1 MERDKTT
8 ADRRK
13 GKHLTWDDRQTVE
26 AMVKDGIPSVSIASM
41 LGRSLRA
48 IQKELQRGKVIH
60 IDTELREYT
69 TYSCERAQQDY
80 DLNATA
86 KGPNLKLGSNRIM
99 MQFISERI
107 LVHKESPDVVA
118 ARMKQIKME
127 GRVCTKTIYSYI
139 DMELIPGVS
148 NETLWEK
155 RKKAKKSSSNNR
167 RSFKRLARA
176 ESIEKRPKHIEDR
189 DEFGHWEMDL
199 VVGPQRASGSA
210 LLTIVERKTR
220 HLITRRLNDKT
231 QSSVH
236 NALRSIEQEF
246 GSVVFRKI
254 FKTITVDNGS
264 EFLDLD
270 ALEKSAFS
278 KLSRTKVYYAH
289 PYSSWERGSNENT
302 NRIIRRFIAKGHD
315 IANFS
320 RKRIKEIEE
329 WINNYPRK
337 ILDYLSP
344 HELFNNETL
353 SLA

>member
-1 MERDKTT
+1 MEREQTT

-13 GKHLTWDDRQTVE
+13 GKHLTWDDRQTIE
-26 AMVKDGIPSVSIASM
+26 AMVKDGIPSVGIASM
-41 LGRSLRA
+41 VGRSLRA
-48 IQKELQRGKVIH
+48 IQKEFLRGKVSH

-99 MQFISERI
+99 IKFISEKI
-107 LVHKESPDVVA
+107 LIHKESPDVVA
-118 ARMKQIKME
+118 ARMKQMKME

-139 DMELIPGVS
+139 DMGLIPGVS

-155 RKKAKKSSSNNR
+155 RKRSNKPTKKLR

-199 VVGPQRASGSA
+199 VVGPQGCSGA
-210 LLTIVERKTR
+210 VLLTIVERKTR
-220 HLITRRLNDKT
+220 HLITRKLPNRK
-231 QSSVH
+231 QRSVH
-236 NALRSIEQEF
+236 KALKSIEHEF

-264 EFLDLD
+264 EFLNLD
-270 ALEKSAFS
+270 VLEKSAFS
-278 KLSRTKVYYAH
+278 KLKRTKIYYAH
-289 PYSSWERGSNENT
+289 PYSSWERGTNENT
-302 NRIIRRFIAKGHD
+302 NRIIRRFIAKGYD
-315 IANFS
+315 IAKFS
-320 RKRIKEIEE
+320 RKRVNEIEQ

-344 HELFNNETL
+344 SELFNKETL
-353 SLA
+353 ALA